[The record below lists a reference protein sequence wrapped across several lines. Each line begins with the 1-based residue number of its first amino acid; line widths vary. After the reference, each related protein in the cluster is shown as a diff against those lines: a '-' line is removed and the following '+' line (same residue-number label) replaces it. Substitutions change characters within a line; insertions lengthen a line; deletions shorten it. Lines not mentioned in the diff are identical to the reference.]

1 MSEHEHDQD
10 VASNTRDSAPDD
22 APGGDWGGSEALAR
36 KAAGYADEAL
46 DAVVA
51 VMRAPSRSAQNVLQA
66 ARMLLELA
74 KELPAAAPSA
84 PAKPVSVDE
93 LAAAR
98 ERLIQARMAE
108 RQGK

>member
-1 MSEHEHDQD
+1 MSQLAHADD
-10 VASNTRDSAPDD
+10 VSESKREPAGDAS
-22 APGGDWGGSEALAR
+22 APGGWGGSEALAR

-46 DAVVA
+46 DAVVS

-74 KELPAAAPSA
+74 KELPPASAPAAPS
-84 PAKPVSVDE
+84 SIDD

-98 ERLIQARMAE
+98 ERLRQARLAE

>member
-1 MSEHEHDQD
+1 VVKVPNTVNSEPAAA
-10 VASNTRDSAPDD
+10 VSSAS
-22 APGGDWGGSEALAR
+22 GGDWGGSEALAR

-74 KELPAAAPSA
+74 KELPPASAAPA
-84 PAKPVSVDE
+84 PTSIDD

-98 ERLIQARMAE
+98 ERLRQARLAE
-108 RQGK
+108 RQK